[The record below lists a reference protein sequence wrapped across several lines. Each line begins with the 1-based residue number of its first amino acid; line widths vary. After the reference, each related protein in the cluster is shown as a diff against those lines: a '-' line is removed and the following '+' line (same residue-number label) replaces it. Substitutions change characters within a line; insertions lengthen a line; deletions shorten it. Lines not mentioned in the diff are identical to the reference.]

1 MSPVLDPTDGTRRAV
16 ALGPLLAVI
25 GREIQERSD
34 ALALLLVRRERAN
47 EHERALLDFECATHR
62 RELRCTHAEV
72 ARLGC
77 RLVASQP
84 MVFRVQAGEGEE
96 GSALFWCT

>member
-1 MSPVLDPTDGTRRAV
+1 MSPVLDPTESTRRAV
-16 ALGPLLAVI
+16 ALGPLLAAI

-34 ALALLLVRRERAN
+34 TLALLLVRREKAADP
-47 EHERALLDFECATHR
+47 ERTLLDTECSTHR
-62 RELRCTHAEV
+62 RELRRTYAEL

-84 MVFRVQAGEGEE
+84 MVFRVDASEGES